1 MKKIILSLV
10 LIQSI
15 FSGLDARNVTSVE
28 IKSHLREI
36 IHLHL
41 VYQPSDYDSYSNHQ
55 YHVGKTHAYYDILEM
70 IERYEAIDSKGMERG

>member
-15 FSGLDARNVTSVE
+15 FSGLDARNVTSKE
-28 IKSHLREI
+28 IKKHLQEI

-41 VYQPSDYDSYSNHQ
+41 VYQPCYDSYSNHQ
-55 YHVGKTHAYYDILEM
+55 YHVGKTHAFYDILEM
-70 IERYEAIDSKGMERG
+70 IERYEAIDSNGRERG